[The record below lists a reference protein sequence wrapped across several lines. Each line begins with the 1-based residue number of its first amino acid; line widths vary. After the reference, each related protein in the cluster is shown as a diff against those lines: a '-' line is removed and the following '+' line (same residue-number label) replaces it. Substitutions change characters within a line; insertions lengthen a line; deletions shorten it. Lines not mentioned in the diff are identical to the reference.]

1 MTIRHLMIASFL
13 SAVAV
18 LDAAPVTMQVKNGSK
33 KIKLEVQASVIDP
46 KTKINNFYPI
56 PGQLS
61 YILEPNEEKNI
72 TIVNGPGSYT
82 FVITFVGLE
91 RAGFLTLI
99 IEVKSNGQKYVID
112 NAWETSWY
120 NKNADYI
127 KQMDTPEPEAPC
139 IGVGC

>member
-33 KIKLEVQASVIDP
+33 KIKLDVQTSVV
-46 KTKINNFYPI
+46 TPI
-56 PGQLS
+56 AGQQS
-61 YILEPNEEKNI
+61 YTFAPNETKNI
-72 TIVNGPGSYT
+72 VVLNGPGSYT

-91 RAGFLTLI
+91 RAGILTPTV
-99 IEVKSNGQKYVID
+99 EVKSNGQKYVID
-112 NAWETSWY
+112 DAWETSWY
-120 NKNADYI
+120 NKYVDYI

>member
-1 MTIRHLMIASFL
+1 MTIRYLMIASFL

-33 KIKLEVQASVIDP
+33 KIKLDVQTSVIDP
-46 KTKINNFYPI
+46 TTKINNFYAI
-56 PGQLS
+56 PGQPS
-61 YILEPNEEKNI
+61 YTLEPNETKNI

-91 RAGFLTLI
+91 RGGFLTRI

-112 NAWETSWY
+112 DAWETKQY
-120 NKNADYI
+120 NIFADYI
-127 KQMDTPEPEAPC
+127 KKMDTPEPEVH
-139 IGVGC
+139 GGDW